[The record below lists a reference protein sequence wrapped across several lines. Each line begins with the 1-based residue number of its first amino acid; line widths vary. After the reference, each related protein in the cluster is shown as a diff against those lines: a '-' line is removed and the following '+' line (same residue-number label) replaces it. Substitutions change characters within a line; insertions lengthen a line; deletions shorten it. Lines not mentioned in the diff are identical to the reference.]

1 MILKMKYLIK
11 MNRILMSLE
20 LMENTTEG
28 YLMVY
33 KGTKYKVT
41 YKVIT
46 DKIRH
51 RLNEPTTLDTLIEL
65 YEEIPNFIKQQK
77 QKK

>member
-1 MILKMKYLIK
+1 
-11 MNRILMSLE
+11 MNRILMSLDY
-20 LMENTTEG
+20 MESCGVG

-33 KGTKYKVT
+33 KGTKYDIT

-51 RLNEPTTLDTLIEL
+51 RMGEPTTLDTLIEL
-65 YEEIPNFIKQQK
+65 YEEIPNFIKQQND
-77 QKK
+77 KK

>member
-1 MILKMKYLIK
+1 
-11 MNRILMSLE
+11 MNRILMTLE
-20 LMENTTEG
+20 LMENNRDG
-28 YLMVY
+28 YLMIY
-33 KGTKYKVT
+33 KGTKYNIT

-65 YEEIPNFIKQQK
+65 YEEIPNFIKQQNK
-77 QKK
+77 

>member
-1 MILKMKYLIK
+1 

-33 KGTKYKVT
+33 KGTKYEVT

-51 RLNEPTTLDTLIEL
+51 RLNEPMTLDTLIEL
-65 YEEIPNFIKQQK
+65 YEEIPNFIKEQK
-77 QKK
+77 NK

>member
-1 MILKMKYLIK
+1 
-11 MNRILMSLE
+11 MSLE
-20 LMENTTEG
+20 LMESTTDG

-33 KGTKYKVT
+33 KGTKYNVS

-65 YEEIPNFIKQQK
+65 YEEIPNFIKEQK
-77 QKK
+77 EKR

>member
-1 MILKMKYLIK
+1 MI
-11 MNRILMSLE
+11 RILMSLE
-20 LMENTTEG
+20 LMESTTDG

-33 KGTKYKVT
+33 KGTKYNVS

-65 YEEIPNFIKQQK
+65 YEEIPNFIKEQK
-77 QKK
+77 EKR

>member
-1 MILKMKYLIK
+1 
-11 MNRILMSLE
+11 MNRILMSLD
-20 LMENTTEG
+20 LMETTPEG
-28 YLMVY
+28 YSMVY

-65 YEEIPNFIKQQK
+65 YEEIPNFIKK
-77 QKK
+77 EKEK

>member
-1 MILKMKYLIK
+1 

-20 LMENTTEG
+20 LMENTTDG

-33 KGTKYKVT
+33 KGTKYNVS

-65 YEEIPNFIKQQK
+65 YEEIPNFIKEQK
-77 QKK
+77 EKK

>member
-1 MILKMKYLIK
+1 

-20 LMENTTEG
+20 LMEYTTEG

-33 KGTKYKVT
+33 KGTKYEVT

-51 RLNEPTTLDTLIEL
+51 RLNEPMTLDTLIEL

-77 QKK
+77 QKKCVI

>member
-1 MILKMKYLIK
+1 
-11 MNRILMSLE
+11 
-20 LMENTTEG
+20 
-28 YLMVY
+28 MVY
-33 KGTKYKVT
+33 KATKYNVS

-65 YEEIPNFIKQQK
+65 YEEIPNFIKEQK
-77 QKK
+77 EKR

>member
-1 MILKMKYLIK
+1 
-11 MNRILMSLE
+11 MNRILMSLD

-33 KGTKYKVT
+33 KGTKYNVI

-65 YEEIPNFIKQQK
+65 YEEIPNFIKK
-77 QKK
+77 EKEK

>member
-1 MILKMKYLIK
+1 

-20 LMENTTEG
+20 LMENTTER

-33 KGTKYKVT
+33 KGTKYNVS

-65 YEEIPNFIKQQK
+65 YEEIPNFIKQQ
-77 QKK
+77 QNKK